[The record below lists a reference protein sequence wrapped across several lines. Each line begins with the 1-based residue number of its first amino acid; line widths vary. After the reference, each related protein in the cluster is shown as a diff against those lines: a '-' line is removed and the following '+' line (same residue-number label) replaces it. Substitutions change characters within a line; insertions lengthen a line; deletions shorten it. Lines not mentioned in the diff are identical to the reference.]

1 LLHEKPPELL
11 NPRSSRTGSFVF
23 AATRERRGGKAQA
36 RAGYN
41 PTLPEG
47 SIGGDFTTVSSHF
60 QH

>member
-11 NPRSSRTGSFVF
+11 NPRSSRTGSFVLPQR
-23 AATRERRGGKAQA
+23 ANDVAVKRKA